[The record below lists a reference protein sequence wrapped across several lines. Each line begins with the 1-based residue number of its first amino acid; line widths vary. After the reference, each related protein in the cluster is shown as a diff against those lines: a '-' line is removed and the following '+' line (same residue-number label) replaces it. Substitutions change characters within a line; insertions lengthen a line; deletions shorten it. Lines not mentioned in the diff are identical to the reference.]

1 MRSKTEPRRYA
12 LRALCLS
19 EARPQPLLLS
29 STPPVCTRF
38 ARLDWGYEVFSL
50 SEAGRVWQERRGW
63 ERPSAF
69 RGEQLPRD
77 IFLAKSQ
84 RSQRRSMNILQR
96 LRTAFHDFCPLS
108 AMFFVYS
115 CTLQM
120 SDMAHAD
127 IMGQLCLQNTDL
139 SSISISNDA
148 IIGKDGR
155 KAMGK
160 PLLNYFR
167 HCSGQSTGSAP
178 IFDGKAMW
186 RLMLFSPPLEG
197 DSLLLQNSF
206 L

>member
-1 MRSKTEPRRYA
+1 
-12 LRALCLS
+12 
-19 EARPQPLLLS
+19 
-29 STPPVCTRF
+29 
-38 ARLDWGYEVFSL
+38 
-50 SEAGRVWQERRGW
+50 
-63 ERPSAF
+63 
-69 RGEQLPRD
+69 
-77 IFLAKSQ
+77 
-84 RSQRRSMNILQR
+84 MNILQR

-120 SDMAHAD
+120 SDTAHAD
-127 IMGQLCLQNTDL
+127 IMGQLCLQNIDL

-167 HCSGQSTGSAP
+167 HCAGQSTCSAP
-178 IFDGKAMW
+178 ILDGKAMW
-186 RLMLFSPPLEG
+186 RLLLFSPPLEG